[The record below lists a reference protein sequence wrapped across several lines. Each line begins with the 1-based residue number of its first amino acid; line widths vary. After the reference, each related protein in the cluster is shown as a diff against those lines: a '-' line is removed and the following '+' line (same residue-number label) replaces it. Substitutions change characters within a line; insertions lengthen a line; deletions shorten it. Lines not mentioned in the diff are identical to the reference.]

1 MNVALDSAEHVLV
14 RQVAEVVAEEIREQ
28 VVRDLSQNPVLWSK
42 RTAAYMIG
50 GEQDHSSVRYVEDL
64 IADGEFETFKSGRNG
79 GTSQLPDSLS
89 RRSFSCTKR
98 MKSAILLIAS
108 SDSSLPVDRRARDA
122 SFMTSSRS
130 ASMDDWPGSS
140 SCSSP

>member
-50 GEQDHSSVRYVEDL
+50 GGAGPLERPVR
-64 IADGEFETFKSGRNG
+64 G
-79 GTSQLPDSLS
+79 GPDS
-89 RRSFSCTKR
+89 
-98 MKSAILLIAS
+98 
-108 SDSSLPVDRRARDA
+108 
-122 SFMTSSRS
+122 
-130 ASMDDWPGSS
+130 
-140 SCSSP
+140 

>member
-79 GTSQLPDSLS
+79 GGRVWIVPESVEAWKQRERNKR
-89 RRSFSCTKR
+89 RRS
-98 MKSAILLIAS
+98 
-108 SDSSLPVDRRARDA
+108 
-122 SFMTSSRS
+122 
-130 ASMDDWPGSS
+130 
-140 SCSSP
+140 